1 MKFAE
6 QNFYVNFTPHS
17 LRLRYQPPEDTMMI
31 DISAF
36 KSLEIFQNMQS
47 AKSKDTLLGLLNHTL
62 TPMGHRLL
70 RTSVLQPSTQRD
82 FILARSECVQ
92 ELTGNEE
99 MFREIRSGRKFTTTT
114 LLISW
119 LTPCSSE
126 AVL

>member
-6 QNFYVNFTPHS
+6 QSFDVNFTPHS

-36 KSLEIFQNMQS
+36 KSLEIFQSMQFT
-47 AKSKDTLLGLLNHTL
+47 KSKDTLLGLLNHTL
-62 TPMGHRLL
+62 TPMGYRLL
-70 RTSVLQPSTQRD
+70 RNSILQPSTQRD
-82 FILARSECVQ
+82 FIISRSECVQ

-99 MFREIRSGRKFTTTT
+99 MFHEIRTGKKSTSTT
-114 LLISW
+114 LLLSR
-119 LTPCSSE
+119 LMPFSSE